1 MNSVMY
7 LVNYVLLDE
16 LELELDD
23 DDDLDAQLPLL
34 LLLPLPRVFDD
45 VTTYKRI

>member
-16 LELELDD
+16 LELDDD

>member
-7 LVNYVLLDE
+7 LFNYVLLDE
-16 LELELDD
+16 LELDD
-23 DDDLDAQLPLL
+23 DDGLDAQLPL

-45 VTTYKRI
+45 ITT